1 MTSRDIIPDKFLL
14 SNIFPDQ
21 PQVSISII
29 LQNWQKCVFKASFP
43 NSPEPCCPKIVRLEV
58 TSDEETAKQFAIVS
72 AMQKIAADV
81 IHNLVPRTFQTGVAN
96 NEQGKQLQFC
106 VMEFVEG
113 YTLEEAWEQMSG
125 ESRHSVV
132 AALIEALQKL
142 HCVRISD
149 ERVQALMQ
157 RALKGSERESFKEAV
172 MGGPSTG
179 LLGDGL
185 ALLEARFKR
194 LALKKPFYDMTH
206 ATGSDD
212 IVIKSH
218 YEDIGSKRLQKS
230 IMEQWAHEAVLCHN
244 DLTPRNIIVRP
255 RSSPDGGSEYQ
266 LAAII
271 DWELAGFYP
280 ASYELSLQD
289 TYLSGANR
297 LVSFYLLLKEGM
309 MGLVPA
315 CPSQMSLLQAM
326 EIMFESR
333 QKRLLEG
340 SNIPAHIRQR
350 FLQRLRL
357 RRDEDPYVG
366 WVPAVF
372 TRADAQALEDEV
384 VAEMVATRHAK
395 AAQAH
400 RPSSLLLSVAVVAV
414 VVAAVC
420 HCCWY

>member
-1 MTSRDIIPDKFLL
+1 MDSRDIVPDILL
-14 SNIFPDQ
+14 LNHIFPDQ

-29 LQNWQKCVFKASFP
+29 LQNWKKCVFKASFP
-43 NSPEPCCPKIVRLEV
+43 DFLEPCCPKIVRLEV

-81 IHNLVPRTFQTGVAN
+81 IPDLIPRTFQTGIAN
-96 NEQGKQLQFC
+96 NEQGKRLQFC

-142 HCVRISD
+142 HSVRISD
-149 ERVQALMQ
+149 ERVQALMK
-157 RALKGSERESFKEAV
+157 RALKDSEREAFKKAV

-179 LLGDGL
+179 FLEDGP
-185 ALLEARFKR
+185 ALLTARFKR
-194 LALKKPFYDMTH
+194 VALKKPFCDMTP

-212 IVIKSH
+212 VVIKSH

-230 IMEQWAHEAVLCHN
+230 IMEQWEREAVLCHN

-255 RSSPDGGSEYQ
+255 RSSPDWGTEYQ

-297 LVSFYLLLKEGM
+297 LVTFYLLLKEGM
-309 MGLVPA
+309 RGLVPA
-315 CPSQMSLLQAM
+315 SPSQMSLLQTM

-350 FLQRLRL
+350 FLQKLRL
-357 RRDEDPYVG
+357 RRDEYPYVG

-384 VAEMVATRHAK
+384 VAEMVATRQAK
-395 AAQAH
+395 ATQAH
-400 RPSSLLLSVAVVAV
+400 RPSSLLLSVAVVVA

-420 HCCWY
+420 YCCCC